1 MILEKIRS
9 TVESFNLNIS
19 EEELLNYL
27 KNTKRWPQ
35 KYPWGQPSVE
45 IINNIGT
52 QSVNFYKAHAYSNQC
67 YLDFDKWYKYYDL
80 GYTSIISNVF
90 DLNDG
95 LRELSSKLSDITG
108 MLLNGNFYF
117 SKPGQIA
124 SFDGHTHNY
133 NVIVKQIYG
142 ESKWVVGN
150 KNINLKPQKA
160 LIVPKMNTH
169 KVVTKINK
177 KLSLTINID

>member
-52 QSVNFYKAHAYSNQC
+52 RSVNFYKAHAYSNQC

-95 LRELSSKLSDITG
+95 LRDAPPAPAPAENSPSNPAVPYALLSWSALS
-108 MLLNGNFYF
+108 
-117 SKPGQIA
+117 
-124 SFDGHTHNY
+124 
-133 NVIVKQIYG
+133 V
-142 ESKWVVGN
+142 W
-150 KNINLKPQKA
+150 
-160 LIVPKMNTH
+160 
-169 KVVTKINK
+169 
-177 KLSLTINID
+177 

>member
-19 EEELLNYL
+19 EKEVLNHL

-35 KYPWGQPSVE
+35 SYPWGQSSVE

-52 QSVNFYKAHAYSNQC
+52 QSANFFKAHVYTNQC
-67 YLDFDKWYKYYDL
+67 YLDFDKWYRYYDL
-80 GYTSIISNVF
+80 GYTTIISNVF

-95 LRELSSKLSDITG
+95 LRELSHKLTDMTG

-124 SFDGHTHNY
+124 SFNGHTHNY

-142 ESKWVVGN
+142 ESKWVVGD
-150 KNINLKPQKA
+150 KDINLKPQKA
-160 LIVPKMNTH
+160 LIVPSMSVH
-169 KVVTKINK
+169 KVVTKMNK